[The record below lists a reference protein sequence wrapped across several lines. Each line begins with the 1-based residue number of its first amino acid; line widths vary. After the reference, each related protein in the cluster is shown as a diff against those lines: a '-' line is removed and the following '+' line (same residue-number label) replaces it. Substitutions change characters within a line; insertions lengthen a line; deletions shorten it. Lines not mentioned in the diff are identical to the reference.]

1 MKIRTFQTY
10 CKENGIKPVSGYTN
24 AGYVTGLMRERGY
37 SHISNPI
44 METCIIS
51 PYDFVKKLCQRQP
64 NITDVVYF
72 YFVVHSLADSIYQ
85 IHIFYK
91 KEIP

>member
-10 CKENGIKPVSGYTN
+10 CKEIGIKPVSGYTN

-37 SHISNPI
+37 LTISRFVIIANIKSVKEQVTNSVRQNP
-44 METCIIS
+44 
-51 PYDFVKKLCQRQP
+51 Y
-64 NITDVVYF
+64 ITDVVY
-72 YFVVHSLADSIYQ
+72 YYYINKSDAEPIYY

-91 KEIP
+91 KEFP